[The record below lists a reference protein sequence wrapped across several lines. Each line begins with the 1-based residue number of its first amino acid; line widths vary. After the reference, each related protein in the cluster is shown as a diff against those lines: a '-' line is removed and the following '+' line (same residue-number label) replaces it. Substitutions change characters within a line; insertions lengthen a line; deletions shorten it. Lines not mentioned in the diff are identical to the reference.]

1 MENLGVFLF
10 LLPCFLIAFVF
21 LLLFCCDFS
30 LFLCICTDFCPLFF
44 PVISLF
50 FTVVLWILSLF
61 LFVLCLFGG
70 APFFHVFSTGLELVI
85 NKGENH
91 TLTDYFMIL
100 LQLKLE
106 NNSRQPAYIIK
117 VNSFVINPVIKTV
130 TGSWFSAQSLGFFFH
145 STYWD
150 RPNVARLFFP
160 LQSSTT

>member
-1 MENLGVFLF
+1 M
-10 LLPCFLIAFVF
+10 
-21 LLLFCCDFS
+21 
-30 LFLCICTDFCPLFF
+30 
-44 PVISLF
+44 ISLF

-91 TLTDYFMIL
+91 TLTDYFMII

-130 TGSWFSAQSLGFFFH
+130 TGS
-145 STYWD
+145 
-150 RPNVARLFFP
+150 
-160 LQSSTT
+160 